1 MKAAMRLSA
10 VPKLIS
16 LDDTEIQNAVK
27 ECRQQL
33 SNSSIVETLG
43 GGRTTLR
50 HVQSPAGGMYFLFNE
65 NSREILYLVRYRNVE
80 LSGFPTAARQV
91 LVWRNSTDADST
103 GIAQHVFWKYLFKKY
118 RVLVSDSQQSE
129 KGRAFWQYQVAYAL
143 NHGHR
148 VQLVNSNDKT
158 SVEIHS
164 LEELGNL
171 QSDVWDPRDWF
182 TRILLVIS

>member
-1 MKAAMRLSA
+1 MKAAMRISA

-16 LDDTEIQNAVK
+16 LDDTEVQHAVK
-27 ECRQQL
+27 ECRQQID
-33 SNSSIVETLG
+33 NSATVETLS
-43 GGRTTLR
+43 GGRATLR
-50 HVQSPAGGMYFLFNE
+50 HVHSPAGGMYFLLKE
-65 NSREILYLVRYRNVE
+65 ETREILYLVRYRQ
-80 LSGFPTAARQV
+80 LDLPGFAQAARQV

-143 NHGHR
+143 NHEHR

-182 TRILLVIS
+182 TCILLVIS